1 MRAARYHQYGE
12 PDVIHIEE
20 VSAPQVPAHGIRI
33 KTRAAS
39 VNPVDTILR
48 SGRAQELLPLEL
60 PAIPGR
66 DAAGIVEEVG
76 VDVTGVKVGDAVFGL
91 GGVSDTTAEY
101 SVLTAWA
108 RIPSTW
114 SFEQA
119 AAAGLASNTAV
130 RGLDSLGD
138 LKEKTLLI
146 DGAAGSVGS
155 AAASI
160 AISRGAKVIGT
171 ANQRNHAFLKSIGV
185 IATPYGPGLAERVA
199 GLAPQGVDVA
209 LDAAGAGSLPE
220 LVRITGGPERVTT
233 VADHTAPTIGVRLV
247 NAENESGTLEVA
259 AALGE
264 AGLYLPR
271 IARSFPLDQTIEAHI
286 LAQGAGTQGK
296 VVVAISA

>member
-1 MRAARYHQYGE
+1 MQAARYHQYGGPE
-12 PDVIHIEE
+12 VLQIEE
-20 VSAPQVPAHGIRI
+20 APIPPVPANGIRI

-48 SGRAQELLPLEL
+48 AGRAQELIPLEL

-76 VDVTGVKVGDAVFGL
+76 EDVTGIQIGESVFGL

-108 RIPSTW
+108 NIPSTW

-130 RGLDSLGD
+130 RGLGSFDSLDG
-138 LKEKTLLI
+138 KTMLI

-155 AAASI
+155 AAATI

-171 ANQRNHAFLKSIGV
+171 ANPTNHDFLASIGV
-185 IATPYGPGLAERVA
+185 IPTSYGPGLAERV
-199 GLAPQGVDVA
+199 GEIVKTGIDFA
-209 LDAAGAGSLPE
+209 LDTAGMGSLTE
-220 LVRITGGPERVTT
+220 LVKITGAPECVTT
-233 VADHTAPTIGVRLV
+233 VADQTGHAIGVRVV
-247 NAENESGTLEVA
+247 NAQNDSLTLEVA

-264 AGLYLPR
+264 TGVYLPR
-271 IARSFPLDQTIEAHI
+271 VAQSFPLQMIAEAHI
-286 LAQGAGTQGK
+286 LAQAGGTQGK
-296 VVVAISA
+296 VVVTI